1 LESAISPIWGI
12 SLGVLDFFRNNARM
26 NRAIAFLEQF
36 RRAERE
42 GDLLLT
48 FANDPDGFGAALEQ
62 APDELKA
69 VMAASIDGSQGA
81 PAMVNEDCF
90 ASAACDQHGALVV
103 GDDRF
108 MTWFEDVDPFSGA
121 VRNIQPDKPRVS
133 LYADD
138 LSGRPVALA
147 AGTVAVAR
155 SWPLA
160 LEVRKA
166 LSDGRASYA
175 IAAFRPGALSWT
187 HAARAYGLT
196 SAESLLVA
204 ALAKHGDLQHA
215 ARDRDIAYETAR
227 KFVASAMRKTGT
239 NRQTALIRQTLMVA
253 AGHLPDAQNL
263 AVIVRDLFALT
274 PRQSELALLLGHGA
288 TRERAAD
295 IIGISDHRAKA
306 DLKIVFQ
313 ACGVAS
319 AVDLARLM
327 TEINALSGLASACD
341 VIVSSSGQ
349 TEEPLRLV
357 PRTWAEGRIAVSD
370 FGPVGG
376 KPVLILHSNVS
387 GRHHSR
393 SFIAALREEGFRPIT
408 FDRAGYGLTSMIEG
422 DPARTS
428 VLDIVDILDALQ
440 IDKAALLARCNT
452 ASAVAA
458 AAHATGRITGAVLL
472 WPEAVPEPDRPKTR
486 TSDWG
491 RVIYDKF
498 PTMAESF
505 THMMCRRTSVKMIE
519 KLWRKSAKDEPFDLA
534 LLDDPVE
541 CDDIVRGTQQAIYG
555 MRGLMNEALAHG
567 SGAAKPACVSDASKW
582 TLIFSRG
589 YEAGDVDK
597 AISHWTDRLKDAQ
610 VEYYEGGGHFMH
622 VTQCAEV
629 IAALERASYR
639 QESQNGTNERYFCLT
654 PPPASLASE
663 D

>member
-1 LESAISPIWGI
+1 
-12 SLGVLDFFRNNARM
+12 LDFFRNNARM

-62 APDELKA
+62 APDELNA

-108 MTWFEDVDPFSGA
+108 MTWFEDIDPFSGA

-160 LEVRKA
+160 PEVRKA
-166 LSDGRASYA
+166 LSDGRASYG

-187 HAARAYGLT
+187 HAAQAYGLT

-227 KFVASAMRKTGT
+227 KFVASAMRKTST

-288 TRERAAD
+288 TRERAAE

-341 VIVSSSGQ
+341 VIV
-349 TEEPLRLV
+349 
-357 PRTWAEGRIAVSD
+357 
-370 FGPVGG
+370 
-376 KPVLILHSNVS
+376 
-387 GRHHSR
+387 
-393 SFIAALREEGFRPIT
+393 
-408 FDRAGYGLTSMIEG
+408 
-422 DPARTS
+422 
-428 VLDIVDILDALQ
+428 
-440 IDKAALLARCNT
+440 
-452 ASAVAA
+452 
-458 AAHATGRITGAVLL
+458 
-472 WPEAVPEPDRPKTR
+472 
-486 TSDWG
+486 
-491 RVIYDKF
+491 
-498 PTMAESF
+498 
-505 THMMCRRTSVKMIE
+505 
-519 KLWRKSAKDEPFDLA
+519 
-534 LLDDPVE
+534 
-541 CDDIVRGTQQAIYG
+541 
-555 MRGLMNEALAHG
+555 
-567 SGAAKPACVSDASKW
+567 
-582 TLIFSRG
+582 
-589 YEAGDVDK
+589 
-597 AISHWTDRLKDAQ
+597 
-610 VEYYEGGGHFMH
+610 
-622 VTQCAEV
+622 
-629 IAALERASYR
+629 
-639 QESQNGTNERYFCLT
+639 
-654 PPPASLASE
+654 
-663 D
+663 